1 MMKITMVSIANYCS
15 SVTLWPMLNITTTT
29 TTTTTAI
36 TTITITTTIDDNRL
50 NWRLLLLCPAL
61 LLALLW
67 LLAGL

>member
-1 MMKITMVSIANYCS
+1 MKITMVSIANYCS
-15 SVTLWPMLNITTTT
+15 SVTLWPMLNITTT

>member
-29 TTTTTAI
+29 TTTIAI